1 MYDLLLREPSSEGLG
16 SSIPVWI
23 HPDFLQAVASLHGA
37 KCWQLICYKGEQLV
51 AALPVFEKRNLGIS
65 RLISPQIAYYQGLW
79 FWWEEGRAPN
89 RILLDELRVIGEVA
103 EYLKKRYRLLHFNL
117 APHNK
122 DVRGF
127 VWSGLKA
134 KPLYTFVHNLG
145 QPYCLLRDERK
156 KLRLAEEQN
165 YVWEERFAPR
175 QFIDLHKSLYTR
187 KGKQFNIGY
196 PELEQWLCQL
206 QQKKLL
212 SQFNLVKGGEIV
224 SSNIVLSGFAE
235 DIAYTIMRSTREE
248 DLRLGASTLHSKLLV
263 EALSGRYRCLDFC
276 GANTPEVARFKAA
289 MGFQL
294 KVFYQITN
302 R

>member
-1 MYDLLLREPSSEGLG
+1 M
-16 SSIPVWI
+16 
-23 HPDFLQAVASLHGA
+23 
-37 KCWQLICYKGEQLV
+37 
-51 AALPVFEKRNLGIS
+51 
-65 RLISPQIAYYQGLW
+65 
-79 FWWEEGRAPN
+79 
-89 RILLDELRVIGEVA
+89 
-103 EYLKKRYRLLHFNL
+103 
-117 APHNK
+117 
-122 DVRGF
+122 
-127 VWSGLKA
+127 
-134 KPLYTFVHNLG
+134 
-145 QPYCLLRDERK
+145 
-156 KLRLAEEQN
+156 
-165 YVWEERFAPR
+165 
-175 QFIDLHKSLYTR
+175 YTR